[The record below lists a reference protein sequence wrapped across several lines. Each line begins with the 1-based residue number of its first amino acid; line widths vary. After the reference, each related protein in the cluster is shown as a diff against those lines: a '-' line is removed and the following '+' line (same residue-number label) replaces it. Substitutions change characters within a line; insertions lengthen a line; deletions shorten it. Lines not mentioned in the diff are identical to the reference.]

1 MSRELILKVVNF
13 GGDYGLSEPVY
24 EIKAWQEVNDL
35 IAEDSFPVTTRGLAP
50 LMRGLKWL

>member
-13 GGDYGLSEPVY
+13 GGDYGSSEPVY
-24 EIKAWQEVNDL
+24 EIKAWQEANNL
-35 IAEDSFPVTTRGLAP
+35 IAEDAFIVVARGLAP